1 MVPIAC
7 NAKYAALFQPSF
19 SSPFSSFMFS
29 AATTPTAQS
38 KSSQSMLPDD
48 IRWCIDHKSDLSLVS
63 YVNHTTLA
71 SKNYAV
77 RRYKHIIKK
86 HMPKSDRRRLL
97 SELKFYK
104 NTLRYHEY
112 WSKIA
117 TKKLALKTSYR
128 TTKLLG
134 ASVKQN
140 TKEMIACISRK
151 TATTINNTNSTPD
164 TDIDAHLTTNDASSM
179 NDRIDSSPS
188 PASSQDPSSCHPSG
202 TYLSWLALICIL
214 TAIPHTDSSQ
224 EDDNPDVQRIKQ
236 ILESIRQDLRYYS

>member
-1 MVPIAC
+1 
-7 NAKYAALFQPSF
+7 
-19 SSPFSSFMFS
+19 MFS
-29 AATTPTAQS
+29 AATTTTAQS

-48 IRWCIDHKSDLSLVS
+48 IRWCIDNKSDLSLVS

-97 SELKFYK
+97 SEFKFYK

-140 TKEMIACISRK
+140 TKEMIASIRRE
-151 TATTINNTNSTPD
+151 TATTINNTNSIPD
-164 TDIDAHLTTNDASSM
+164 FDIDAHLTTESVNDASSM
-179 NDRIDSSPS
+179 NDQIDSSPS

-202 TYLSWLALICIL
+202 TYRSIIACINMY
-214 TAIPHTDSSQ
+214 TDCYISY
-224 EDDNPDVQRIKQ
+224 RF
-236 ILESIRQDLRYYS
+236 